1 MEPFKF
7 DGFVEQSNKKVGPE
21 SIVNR
26 AGKFFVDFG
35 E

>member
-1 MEPFKF
+1 MDPVEF
-7 DGFVEQSNKKVGPE
+7 DEFVEQSNKKVGPE
-21 SIVNR
+21 PIVNR